1 MQKKAQDS
9 FKYTNVDSAN
19 NLWLGKPTDSI
30 ELNSSLLDELPWKLT
45 SDFEFLEILKK
56 IEPVSAPLDRFAEIF
71 NGIQTSAERPQ
82 PIYWFADE
90 EIISEDDDTINVKKD
105 GKVYSIEK
113 KILKPYFK
121 PTKKAEKGLTTYNSL
136 STDKKIIFPYDSE
149 GHLIPIETMEADY
162 PGTYAYLLDYYDR
175 LVPKCVSKEGIRDVP
190 NATADTWYQYGRTQ
204 ALTAFI
210 DTPKLIVKVMAKDN
224 PMYAMDKADMLIASG
239 GTAGYCAVAK
249 KADSCYDL
257 EYIQAWLANSYTEKI
272 FNIVGSDFE
281 GGFISRGTFVLSSLP
296 FVMLNFDDPK
306 QKTLYDR
313 VVEATREVYTINDK
327 LAEKPAKQVETT
339 LIRKKTALIKE
350 IDELISRVYRLE
362 F

>member
-82 PIYWFADE
+82 PIYWFAGE
-90 EIISEDDDTINVKKD
+90 EIISEDDDTITVKKD

-136 STDKKIIFPYDSE
+136 TTDKKIIFPYDSE
-149 GHLIPIETMEADY
+149 GHLIPIETMKADY
-162 PGTYAYLLDYYDR
+162 PGTYTYLLNYYDR

-306 QKTLYDR
+306 QKSLYDR

-350 IDELISRVYRLE
+350 IDEFISRVYRLE

>member
-1 MQKKAQDS
+1 MQKKEQDS

-30 ELNSSLLDELPWKLT
+30 ELSSSLLDELPWKLT
-45 SDFEFLEILKK
+45 SDFELLEILKK
-56 IEPVSAPLDRFAEIF
+56 IEPVSAPLNLFAEIF

-82 PIYWFADE
+82 PIYWFSGD
-90 EIISEDDDTINVKKD
+90 EIINENEDTITVKKED
-105 GKVYSIEK
+105 KVYSIEK

-121 PTKKAEKGLTTYNSL
+121 PTKKAEKGLTTYNIL
-136 STDKKIIFPYDSE
+136 STDKKIIFPYDGE
-149 GHLIPIETMEADY
+149 GHLIPIDTMKSDY
-162 PGTYAYLLDYYDR
+162 PGAYAYLLDYYDR
-175 LVPKCVSKEGIRDVP
+175 LVPKCVSDEGIRDVP

-239 GTAGYCAVAK
+239 GTAGYCAVAQK
-249 KADSCYDL
+249 SGSPYEL

-306 QKTLYDR
+306 QKALYDR

>member
-1 MQKKAQDS
+1 MQKKPQDT
-9 FKYTNVDSAN
+9 FIYTNVDSAN
-19 NLWLGKPTDSI
+19 NVWLGKLTDSI
-30 ELNSSLLDELPWKLT
+30 ELKSSLLDELPWKLT
-45 SDFEFLEILKK
+45 SDFKLLEILKK
-56 IEPVSAPLDRFAEIF
+56 IEPVSAPLEQFAEIF

-82 PIYWFADE
+82 PIYWFSGDE
-90 EIISEDDDTINVKKD
+90 ILNETDTTIIVKKD
-105 GKVYSIEK
+105 DKVYTIEK

-121 PTKKAEKGLTTYNSL
+121 PTKRAEKGLTTYNNL

-149 GHLIPIETMEADY
+149 GHLIPIEIMQSDY

-175 LVPKCVSKEGIRDVP
+175 LVPKCVSDTGIRDVP
-190 NATADTWYQYGRTQ
+190 NATSETWYQYGRTQ

-224 PMYAMDKADMLIASG
+224 SMYAMDKADMLIASG

-249 KADSCYDL
+249 KADSQYEL
-257 EYIQAWLANSYTEKI
+257 EYIQAWLANSYTEQLL
-272 FNIVGSDFE
+272 NIVGSDFE

-306 QKTLYDR
+306 QNAIYDR
-313 VVEATREVYTINDK
+313 VVQASREVYAINDK
-327 LAEKPAKQVETT
+327 LDLKPPKQVETT
-339 LIRKKTALIKE
+339 LIRQKTALIKE
-350 IDELISRVYRLE
+350 IDNLITKVYRLD